1 MENLNLNFLKLGD
14 HSVIPDL
21 AKYAKDQALSHEA
34 VKIYVGSDSQVTGPT
49 MKIATVIVFHYGNNG
64 AHVAYRTLSVKTPSD
79 NFSRLWLEVTSSM
92 EIAMYLREQGLNIT
106 FVDLDLNEDP
116 QWKSN
121 EVLRSAIG
129 YVTGSGFEAR
139 CKPHDAY
146 AVRVADTLC
155 R

>member
-1 MENLNLNFLKLGD
+1 MELNLNFRKLGD
-14 HSVIPDL
+14 HTVIPNL
-21 AKYAKDQALSHEA
+21 AEYARAQVLDKED

-64 AHVAYRTLSVKTPSD
+64 AHVAYRTLTVKTPQD
-79 NFSRLWLEVTSSM
+79 NFSRLWFEVTCSM
-92 EIAMYLREQGLNIT
+92 EIASYLREIGLNVT

-121 EVLRSAIG
+121 EVLRSALG

-139 CKPHDAY
+139 CKPNDAY